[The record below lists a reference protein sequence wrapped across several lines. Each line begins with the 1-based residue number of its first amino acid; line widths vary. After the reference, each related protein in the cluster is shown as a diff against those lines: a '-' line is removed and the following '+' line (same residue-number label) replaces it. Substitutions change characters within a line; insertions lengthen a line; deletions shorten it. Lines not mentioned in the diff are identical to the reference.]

1 MGDDKTLREINED
14 RGEGKPVSPIFF
26 TKSGKNKDGKLIVSP
41 VYKVSDAIDGPDRF
55 VIARTTDNGKWVR
68 NGMLFYRLNG
78 ITIFADIDDVI
89 LVDLPNETMT
99 VRRGN
104 VKEMVEPEDP
114 EYRQYLLLL
123 YLSDSNT
130 TWETIVGRSTTYEYI
145 KNNIEE
151 FDPDQ
156 SLVLTENVPYK
167 DAYSI
172 TQFVKYV
179 KNANLVEEDDFEIE
193 SYSLEELSHARE
205 Q

>member
-1 MGDDKTLREINED
+1 MEDNKTFREIVED
-14 RGEGKPVSPIFF
+14 REEGKIVSPIYF
-26 TKSGKNKDGKLIVSP
+26 TKHKEATSP
-41 VYKVSDAIDGPDRF
+41 IYTVSDAIDGPDRF

-68 NGMLFYRLNG
+68 NGMIFYRLNG
-78 ITIFADIDDVI
+78 ITIFADIDDII
-89 LVDLPNETMT
+89 LVDLQNQTMT
-99 VRRGN
+99 IRRGKN
-104 VKEMVEPEDP
+104 VKDMVTPEDP
-114 EYRQYLLLL
+114 EYRQYLLLM

-130 TWETIVGRSTTYEYI
+130 SWETIIGRNATYEYI

-167 DAYSI
+167 DAYSV

-179 KNANLVEEDDFEIE
+179 RNANLVDEDDFEIE
-193 SYSLEELSHARE
+193 AYSLEELSHARE